1 MTSRRFEPL
10 VSVGAT
16 LALAAAMLVTG
27 GTQVA
32 GADPAPVVQPA
43 AAVTA
48 DRLPTVQVDGVVWS
62 QVVVGNTVY
71 AGGSFN
77 NARPAGAAPGTNLTT
92 RHNLLAYDITTGN
105 LVTSFVPDLNG
116 QVLSVA
122 ASPDGSRVYAVG
134 DFTSANGQARRRV
147 AAYSTATGALITTF
161 NQSGPNS
168 QARAVIATNDT
179 VFVGGGFAGLG
190 NGTLRNNLAAFRASD
205 GAVLP
210 WNPSADYTVWAMA
223 ISGDGASVFAGG
235 SFQNVG
241 GQAAY
246 GLAKISAASGALD
259 TSWRPS
265 VRNAGA
271 DAGISSLRVQGSFV
285 YGTSWHFGPGGN
297 LEGTFK
303 MPVDGSTDATDVEW
317 VTDCHGDTYSSYM
330 ANGIVYVAGHAHYC
344 GNMGGGFPQYSQ
356 WKFQH
361 AQAWTDT
368 LNPGGSDILNDVH
381 GYPNW
386 HLGTPPAGVEP
397 GPSLVNWLPDMAMGS
412 YTGQYQAGWNV
423 AGNNDYIVFGGEF
436 PSVNGVGQQGLVR
449 FAVRPIAPA
458 KEGPRF
464 VGGSIV
470 PRLVP
475 VSATAVRVSWPA
487 GYDRDSRVLTYR
499 VIRDGAFGSPVHTT
513 TAASNWWTLPLLGF
527 VDSGLTNGTHTY
539 QVVVSDA
546 DGNQVFGGGASV
558 SVPAA
563 APGTNAYAQSV
574 RANGARIYWPMNE
587 SSGTT
592 INDRAASASSGPR
605 VGVTDGRGDNGVTW
619 GQPGAILNGDAAA
632 ALTDNDWSRVFA
644 GNCSVTAGCMWGTET
659 APDTF
664 TAQLWIRTS
673 GSLPSDKRGGRLLGF
688 GDLQNGNSGHRDRH
702 VYMDGAGRL
711 VFGVKAQNNSLR
723 TVTSPAS
730 YNNNQWHLV
739 TATMSS
745 AGMRLYV
752 DGALVAQRTDT
763 TAGESYLGYWR
774 LGGDNLDGWPSRPPT
789 RNFIGSVDEIAIYP
803 TALSAGQVQS
813 LYLLGTTGAGGGG
826 NQPPTASFTSSSSGL
841 TASVNGSGSSDP
853 DGSITGYA
861 WTFGDGATA
870 TGATASR
877 TYAAAGTYTVTL
889 TVTDNGGATAT
900 TSQQVTV
907 TDPPPAGVLAS
918 DAFSRTV
925 AGGWGT
931 ADVGGPWTL
940 TLPGSFS
947 VSGGAGNLSMAAG
960 SGPSAYLNGVS
971 ARDVDLLA
979 ALRFDKPATAT
990 IYTSMVARR
999 IGTSDY
1005 RVKIRPAPTA
1015 TSLDLVRTLSGT
1027 ETVLASQVVPGFVM
1041 TSADVI
1047 NLRLQAVGNGTTTVR
1062 AKIWLNGAAEPGA
1075 WALTATDTTAS
1086 LQNPGAV
1093 GFYSYLAGSA
1103 TNAPITLQVQSF
1115 AAQTP

>member
-1 MTSRRFEPL
+1 MSEPSKLVRSL

-16 LALAAAMLVTG
+16 VTLAAAMLVTA
-27 GTQVA
+27 VA
-32 GADPAPVVQPA
+32 PTAAAPAPVVQPA
-43 AAVTA
+43 NAVTA

-62 QVVVGNTVY
+62 QAVVGNTVY
-71 AGGSFN
+71 AGGSFG

-92 RHNLLAYDITTGN
+92 RRNLLAYDITTGN
-105 LVTSFVPDLNG
+105 LVTSFAPDLNG

-122 ASPDGSRVYAVG
+122 ASPDGSRIYVAG
-134 DFTSANGQARRRV
+134 DFTTANNQTRRRV
-147 AAYSTATGALITTF
+147 AAYSTATGQLLGW
-161 NQSGPNS
+161 NPSGPNS

-179 VFVGGGFAGLG
+179 VYVGGGFAGLA
-190 NGTLRNNLAAFRASD
+190 NGTLRNNLTAYRASD
-205 GAVLP
+205 AAVLP
-210 WNPSADYTVWAMA
+210 WNPNADYTVWALA
-223 ISGDGASVFAGG
+223 VSTDGASVFAGG

-241 GQAAY
+241 GAPAY
-246 GLAKISAASGALD
+246 GLAKINGASGALD
-259 TSWRPS
+259 TTWRPS
-265 VRNAGA
+265 VRNAGP
-271 DAGISSLRVQGSFV
+271 DAGISSLRVQGDFV

-303 MPVDGSTDATDVEW
+303 SPVDGSTDATDVEW
-317 VTDCHGDTYSSYM
+317 ITDCHGDTYSSYM

-397 GPSLVNWLPDMAMGS
+397 GPALVNWLPDMAMGS

-423 AGNNDYIVFGGEF
+423 AGNGNYVVFGGEF

-464 VGGSIV
+464 VGGSLV

-475 VSATAVRVSWPA
+475 VSADAVRVSWPA

-499 VIRDGAFGSPVHTT
+499 VTRNGTTVHTT
-513 TAASNWWTLPLLGF
+513 TAASNWWTLPTLGF
-527 VDSGLTNGTHTY
+527 VDSGLPNGSYSY
-539 QVVVSDA
+539 QVVVSDS
-546 DGNQVFGGGASV
+546 DGNQVFGGSASV

-563 APGTNAYAQSV
+563 APGTNAYATSV
-574 RANGARIYWPMNE
+574 RNSGARIYWPMNE

-592 INDRAASASSGPR
+592 VNDRAASSSSGPL
-605 VGVTDGRGDNGVTW
+605 VGVTDGRADTGVTW
-619 GQPGAILNGDAAA
+619 GQSGAIVGGDSAA

-644 GNCSVTAGCMWGTET
+644 GNCALTAGCQWGTET

-664 TAQLWIRTS
+664 TTQLWFRTS
-673 GSLPSDKRGGRLLGF
+673 GSLTASKRGGRLLGF

-702 VYMDGAGRL
+702 IYMDGSGRIF
-711 VFGVKAQNNSLR
+711 FGVRAQNNSAR
-723 TVTSPAS
+723 TINSPGS
-730 YNNNQWHLV
+730 YNNNQWHQV

-752 DGALVAQRTDT
+752 DGVLVASRTDT
-763 TAGESYLGYWR
+763 TAGEAYLGYWR
-774 LGGDNLDGWPSRPPT
+774 LGGDNLNGWSSTPPT

-803 TALSAGQVQS
+803 SALTAAQIQAQYV
-813 LYLLGTTGAGGGG
+813 LGTTGQGGGG
-826 NQPPTASFTSSSSGL
+826 NRSPSASFTTSTSGL

-853 DGSITGYA
+853 DGSIASYA
-861 WTFGDGATA
+861 WNFGDGAT
-870 TGATASR
+870 GSGVTASR
-877 TYAAAGTYTVTL
+877 TYAAAGTYTITL

-900 TSQQVTV
+900 TTRQVTV
-907 TDPPPAGVLAS
+907 SQPPPAGVLAA

-925 AGGWGT
+925 GAGGWGT
-931 ADVGGPWTL
+931 ADVGGAWTH
-940 TLPGSFS
+940 TLASSFS
-947 VSGGAGNLSMAAG
+947 VSGGAGNLSMAAA
-960 SGPSAYLNGVS
+960 SGPSAYLNEVS
-971 ARDVDLLA
+971 AQDADLTA
-979 ALRFDKPATAT
+979 VLRFDKAPTAT

-1005 RVKIRPAPTA
+1005 RVKVRSASTS
-1015 TSLDLVRTLSGT
+1015 TSLDLVRTISGA

-1041 TSADVI
+1041 TPAATI
-1047 NLRLQAVGNGTTTVR
+1047 NLRFQTVGSGPTTVR
-1062 AKIWLNGAAEPGA
+1062 AKIWVDDATEPAA
-1075 WALTATDTTAS
+1075 WSLTATDTTAA
-1086 LQNPGAV
+1086 LQGPGAV
-1093 GFYSYLAGSA
+1093 GFYSYLPGSA
-1103 TNAPITLQVQSF
+1103 TNAPITLQVQNF
-1115 AAQTP
+1115 AANQP